1 MVRKKLVLNA
11 CGVKSLGGVKLFVKA
26 FELLVESGAEVIVL
40 YSEEE
45 FYNELKNQSLE
56 NELITFIKLTDKRY
70 LHPFLVLIMNTKQR
84 KLIESYD
91 AVIHFGNFGFKT
103 KNKSL
108 VLLQNVLPF
117 VQQNLKNVI
126 LKYFINRSIKFSEYV
141 IVQLK
146 HMNEIIEKKYRDKII
161 EIGEIEE
168 VIVDASNKSGK
179 IVFFGSAIPNKN
191 FDFMVKALQTIS
203 QDSTIT
209 VINPPKN
216 IKEFNCV
223 YTETHDQTL
232 SVISE
237 NEIYFHASEHET
249 VGLPIY
255 EAQNLGLKIII
266 PKRPYSDYFNYEN
279 VFFYEYKNID
289 SALQKIEEAKNL
301 KLKHS
306 KALLYNENWSKILE
320 YV

>member
-11 CGVKSLGGVKLFVKA
+11 CGVKSLGGVKLFVEA
-26 FELLVESGAEVIVL
+26 FELLVESGAEIVVL

-70 LHPFLVLIMNTKQR
+70 LHPFLVLITNIKQR

-117 VQQNLKNVI
+117 VQQNLKNVL

-168 VIVDASNKSGK
+168 VIVNASNKSGK
-179 IVFFGSAIPNKN
+179 IVFFGSDVPNKN
-191 FDFMVKALQTIS
+191 YDFMVKALQTIS
-203 QDSTIT
+203 QNSTIT

-223 YTETHDQTL
+223 YTETQDQTL

-237 NEIYFHASEHET
+237 NEIYLHASEHET

-266 PKRPYSDYFNYEN
+266 PKRPYSDYFKYEN

-320 YV
+320 YI

>member
-11 CGVKSLGGVKLFVKA
+11 CGVKSLGGVKLFVEA
-26 FELLVESGAEVIVL
+26 FELLVESGAEIIVL

-70 LHPFLVLIMNTKQR
+70 LHPFLVLITNIKQR

-117 VQQNLKNVI
+117 VQQNLKNVL

-146 HMNEIIEKKYRDKII
+146 HMNKIIEKKYRDKII

-168 VIVDASNKSGK
+168 VIVNASNKSGK
-179 IVFFGSAIPNKN
+179 IVFFGSDVPNKN
-191 FDFMVKALQTIS
+191 YDFMVKALQTIS
-203 QDSTIT
+203 QNSTIT

-223 YTETHDQTL
+223 YTETQDQTL

-237 NEIYFHASEHET
+237 NEIYLHASEHET

-266 PKRPYSDYFNYEN
+266 PKRPYSDYFKYEN

-320 YV
+320 YI

>member
-11 CGVKSLGGVKLFVKA
+11 CGVKSLGGVKLFVEA

-70 LHPFLVLIMNTKQR
+70 LHPFLVLITNIKQR

-117 VQQNLKNVI
+117 VQQNLKNVL

-146 HMNEIIEKKYRDKII
+146 HMNKIIEKKYRDKII

-179 IVFFGSAIPNKN
+179 IVFFGSDVPNKN
-191 FDFMVKALQTIS
+191 YDFMVKALQTIS
-203 QDSTIT
+203 QNSTIT

-223 YTETHDQTL
+223 YTETQDQTL

-237 NEIYFHASEHET
+237 NEIYLHASEHET

-266 PKRPYSDYFNYEN
+266 PKRPYSDYFKYEN

-306 KALLYNENWSKILE
+306 KALLYNENWSIILE
-320 YV
+320 YI

>member
-11 CGVKSLGGVKLFVKA
+11 CGVKSLGGVKLFVEA
-26 FELLVESGAEVIVL
+26 FELLVESGAEIVVL

-70 LHPFLVLIMNTKQR
+70 LHPFLVLITNIEQR

-117 VQQNLKNVI
+117 VQQNLKNVL

-168 VIVDASNKSGK
+168 VIIDANNKSGK
-179 IVFFGSAIPNKN
+179 IVFFGSDIPNKN
-191 FDFMVKALQTIS
+191 YDFMVKALKTIS
-203 QDSTIT
+203 LNSTIT

-223 YTETHDQTL
+223 YTETQDQTL

-237 NEIYFHASEHET
+237 NEIYLHASEHET

-266 PKRPYSDYFNYEN
+266 PKRPYSDYFKYEN

-289 SALQKIEEAKNL
+289 SAVQKIEEAKNL

>member
-11 CGVKSLGGVKLFVKA
+11 CGVKSLGGVKLFVEA

-70 LHPFLVLIMNTKQR
+70 LHPFLVLITNIKQR

-117 VQQNLKNVI
+117 VQQNLKNVL
-126 LKYFINRSIKFSEYV
+126 LKYFINRSIRFSEYV

-179 IVFFGSAIPNKN
+179 IVFFGSDIPNKN
-191 FDFMVKALQTIS
+191 YDFMVKALQTIS
-203 QDSTIT
+203 QNSTIT

-223 YTETHDQTL
+223 YTETQDQTL

-237 NEIYFHASEHET
+237 NEIYLHASEHET

-266 PKRPYSDYFNYEN
+266 PKRPYSDYFKYEN

-320 YV
+320 YI

>member
-11 CGVKSLGGVKLFVKA
+11 CGVKSLGGVKLFVEA
-26 FELLVESGAEVIVL
+26 FELLVESGAEIVVL

-70 LHPFLVLIMNTKQR
+70 LHPFLVLITNIEQR

-117 VQQNLKNVI
+117 VQQNLKNVL

-179 IVFFGSAIPNKN
+179 IVFFGSDIPNKN
-191 FDFMVKALQTIS
+191 YDFMVKALKTIS
-203 QDSTIT
+203 LNSTIT

-223 YTETHDQTL
+223 YTETQDQTL

-237 NEIYFHASEHET
+237 NEIYLHASEHET

-266 PKRPYSDYFNYEN
+266 PKRPYSDYFKYEN

-289 SALQKIEEAKNL
+289 SAVQKNEESKNL

-320 YV
+320 FV

>member
-11 CGVKSLGGVKLFVKA
+11 CGVKSLGGVKLFVEA

-70 LHPFLVLIMNTKQR
+70 LHPFLVLITNIKQR

-117 VQQNLKNVI
+117 VQQNLKNVL

-168 VIVDASNKSGK
+168 IIVDASNKSGK
-179 IVFFGSAIPNKN
+179 IVFFGSDIPNKN
-191 FDFMVKALQTIS
+191 YDFMVKALQTIS
-203 QDSTIT
+203 QNSTIT

-223 YTETHDQTL
+223 YTETQDQTL

-237 NEIYFHASEHET
+237 NEIYLHASEHET

-266 PKRPYSDYFNYEN
+266 PKRPYSNYFKYEN
-279 VFFYEYKNID
+279 VFFYEYKNIN
-289 SALQKIEEAKNL
+289 SAVQKIEEAKNL

>member
-11 CGVKSLGGVKLFVKA
+11 CGVKSLGGVKLFVEA

-70 LHPFLVLIMNTKQR
+70 LHPFLVLITNIKQR

-117 VQQNLKNVI
+117 VQQNLKNVL

-146 HMNEIIEKKYRDKII
+146 HMNEIVEKKYRDKII

-179 IVFFGSAIPNKN
+179 IVFFGSDIPNKN
-191 FDFMVKALQTIS
+191 YDFMVKALQTIS
-203 QDSTIT
+203 QNSTIT

-223 YTETHDQTL
+223 YTETQDQTL

-237 NEIYFHASEHET
+237 NEIYLHASEHET

-266 PKRPYSDYFNYEN
+266 PKRPYSDYFKYEN

-320 YV
+320 YI

>member
-1 MVRKKLVLNA
+1 MVRKRLVLNA
-11 CGVKSLGGVKLFVKA
+11 CGVKSLGGVKLFVEA

-56 NELITFIKLTDKRY
+56 NELISFIKLTDKRY
-70 LHPFLVLIMNTKQR
+70 LHPFLVLITNIKQR

-146 HMNEIIEKKYRDKII
+146 HMNKIIEKKYRDKII

-168 VIVDASNKSGK
+168 VIVNANNKSGK
-179 IVFFGSAIPNKN
+179 IVFFGSDVPNKN
-191 FDFMVKALQTIS
+191 YDFMVKALQTIS
-203 QDSTIT
+203 QNSTIT

-223 YTETHDQTL
+223 YTETQDQTL
-232 SVISE
+232 RVISE
-237 NEIYFHASEHET
+237 NEIYLHASEHET
-249 VGLPIY
+249 VGLPLY
-255 EAQNLGLKIII
+255 EAQNLGLKLII
-266 PKRPYSDYFNYEN
+266 PDRPYSKYFKGES
-279 VFFYEYKNID
+279 VLIYKYNDIQ
-289 SALQKIEEAKNL
+289 SALEKIELANNLNSKN
-301 KLKHS
+301 S
-306 KALLYNENWSKILE
+306 PALIYNENWSRILS
-320 YV
+320 YI

>member
-11 CGVKSLGGVKLFVKA
+11 CGVKSLGGVKLFVEA
-26 FELLVESGAEVIVL
+26 FELLVESGAEIVVL

-70 LHPFLVLIMNTKQR
+70 LHPFLVLITNIEQR

-117 VQQNLKNVI
+117 VQQNLKNVL

-141 IVQLK
+141 VVQLK

-179 IVFFGSAIPNKN
+179 IVFFGSDIPNKN
-191 FDFMVKALQTIS
+191 YDFMVKALKTIS
-203 QDSTIT
+203 LNSTIT

-223 YTETHDQTL
+223 YTETQDQTL

-237 NEIYFHASEHET
+237 NEIYLHASEHET

-266 PKRPYSDYFNYEN
+266 PKRPYSDYFKYEN

-289 SALQKIEEAKNL
+289 SAVQKIEEAKNL

>member
-11 CGVKSLGGVKLFVKA
+11 CGVKSLGGVKLFVEA
-26 FELLVESGAEVIVL
+26 FELLVESGAEIIVL

-70 LHPFLVLIMNTKQR
+70 LHPFLVLITNIKQR

-117 VQQNLKNVI
+117 VQQNLKNVL

-146 HMNEIIEKKYRDKII
+146 HMNKIIEKKYRDKII

-179 IVFFGSAIPNKN
+179 IVFFGSDIPNKN
-191 FDFMVKALQTIS
+191 YDFMVKALQTIS
-203 QDSTIT
+203 QNSTIT

-223 YTETHDQTL
+223 YTETQDQTL

-237 NEIYFHASEHET
+237 NEIYLHASEHET

-266 PKRPYSDYFNYEN
+266 PKRPYSDYFKYEN
-279 VFFYEYKNID
+279 VFFYEYKNIN

-320 YV
+320 YI

>member
-11 CGVKSLGGVKLFVKA
+11 CGVKSLGGVKLFVEA
-26 FELLVESGAEVIVL
+26 FELLVESGAEIIVL

-70 LHPFLVLIMNTKQR
+70 LHPFLVLITNIKQR

-117 VQQNLKNVI
+117 VQQNLKNVL

-146 HMNEIIEKKYRDKII
+146 HMNKIIEKKYRDKII

-179 IVFFGSAIPNKN
+179 IVFFGSDIPNKN
-191 FDFMVKALQTIS
+191 YDFMVKVLQTIS
-203 QDSTIT
+203 QKSTIT

-223 YTETHDQTL
+223 YTETQDQTL

-237 NEIYFHASEHET
+237 NEIYLHASEHET

-266 PKRPYSDYFNYEN
+266 PKRPYSDYFKYEN

-289 SALQKIEEAKNL
+289 SAVQKIEEAKNL

>member
-11 CGVKSLGGVKLFVKA
+11 CGVKSLGGVKLFVEA
-26 FELLVESGAEVIVL
+26 FELLVESGAEIVVL

-56 NELITFIKLTDKRY
+56 NDLITFIKLTDKRY
-70 LHPFLVLIMNTKQR
+70 LHPFLVLITNSKQR
-84 KLIESYD
+84 KLIESND

-117 VQQNLKNVI
+117 VQQNLKNI
-126 LKYFINRSIKFSEYV
+126 LLKYFINRSIKFSEYV

-179 IVFFGSAIPNKN
+179 IVFFGSDIPNKN
-191 FDFMVKALQTIS
+191 YHFMVKTLQTIS
-203 QDSTIT
+203 KYSTIT

-223 YTETHDQTL
+223 YTETQDQTL
-232 SVISE
+232 SVLSE
-237 NEIYFHASEHET
+237 NEIYLHASEHET

-266 PKRPYSDYFNYEN
+266 PKRPYSKYFKYEN
-279 VFFYEYKNID
+279 VFFYEYKNIE
-289 SALQKIEEAKNL
+289 SVVQKIEEAKNL

-306 KALLYNENWSKILE
+306 KALLYNENWSRILE

>member
-11 CGVKSLGGVKLFVKA
+11 CGVKSLGGVKLFVEA

-70 LHPFLVLIMNTKQR
+70 LHPFLVLITNIKQR

-117 VQQNLKNVI
+117 VQQNLKNVL

-146 HMNEIIEKKYRDKII
+146 HMNEFIEKKYKDKII

-179 IVFFGSAIPNKN
+179 IVFFGSEIPNKN
-191 FDFMVKALQTIS
+191 YDFMVKTLKIIS
-203 QDSTIT
+203 QNYTIT

-223 YTETHDQTL
+223 YTETQDQTL

-237 NEIYFHASEHET
+237 NEIYIHASEHET

-266 PKRPYSDYFNYEN
+266 PKRPYSDYFKYEN

-289 SALQKIEEAKNL
+289 SAVQKIEEAKNL

-320 YV
+320 YI

>member
-1 MVRKKLVLNA
+1 MVRKRLVLNA
-11 CGVKSLGGVKLFVKA
+11 CGVKSLGGEKLFLKA
-26 FELLVESGAEVIVL
+26 FNLLVESGIEVIVL
-40 YSEEE
+40 YSEEKL
-45 FYNELKNQSLE
+45 YNELKNIKLK
-56 NELITFIKLTDKRY
+56 NESITFMKLTSKRY
-70 LHPFLVLIMNTKQR
+70 LHPFLLLITNTEQR

-103 KNKSL
+103 KNNSL

-117 VQQNLKNVI
+117 VQKNLKNI
-126 LKYFINRSIKFSEYV
+126 FLKYFIYRSIKFSKYV
-141 IVQLK
+141 VIQLR
-146 HMNEIIEKKYRDKII
+146 HMNEIIEKKYRYKII
-161 EIGEIEE
+161 EIGELEE
-168 VIVDASNKSGK
+168 VIVDASNKSEK
-179 IVFFGSAIPNKN
+179 IVFFGSDIPNKN
-191 FDFMVKALQTIS
+191 YDFMVKALQTIS
-203 QDSTIT
+203 QNSSIT

-266 PKRPYSDYFNYEN
+266 PKRPYSDYLKYEN

-306 KALLYNENWSKILE
+306 KAILYNENWSKILE
-320 YV
+320 YI

>member
-11 CGVKSLGGVKLFVKA
+11 CGVKSLGGVKLFVEA
-26 FELLVESGAEVIVL
+26 FELLVESGAEIVVL

-70 LHPFLVLIMNTKQR
+70 LHPFLVLITNIEQR

-103 KNKSL
+103 KIKSL

-117 VQQNLKNVI
+117 VQQNLKNVL

-179 IVFFGSAIPNKN
+179 IVFFGSDIPNKN
-191 FDFMVKALQTIS
+191 YDFMVKALKTIS
-203 QDSTIT
+203 LNSTIT

-223 YTETHDQTL
+223 YTETQDQTL

-237 NEIYFHASEHET
+237 NEIYLHASEHET

-266 PKRPYSDYFNYEN
+266 PKRPYSDYFKYEN

-289 SALQKIEEAKNL
+289 SAVQKIEEAKNL

>member
-11 CGVKSLGGVKLFVKA
+11 CGVKSLGGVKLFVEA
-26 FELLVESGAEVIVL
+26 FELLVESGAEIVVL

-70 LHPFLVLIMNTKQR
+70 LHPFLVLITNIKQR

-117 VQQNLKNVI
+117 VQQNLKNVL

-179 IVFFGSAIPNKN
+179 IVFFGSEIPNKN
-191 FDFMVKALQTIS
+191 YDFMVKTLQTIS
-203 QDSTIT
+203 QNYTIT

-223 YTETHDQTL
+223 YTETQDQTL

-237 NEIYFHASEHET
+237 NEIYLHASEHET

-266 PKRPYSDYFNYEN
+266 PKRPYSDYFKYEN

-320 YV
+320 YI

>member
-11 CGVKSLGGVKLFVKA
+11 CGVKSLGGVKLFVEA

-70 LHPFLVLIMNTKQR
+70 LHPFLVLITNIKQR

-117 VQQNLKNVI
+117 VQQNLKNVL

-179 IVFFGSAIPNKN
+179 IVFFGSEIPNKN
-191 FDFMVKALQTIS
+191 YDFMVKALQTIS
-203 QDSTIT
+203 QNSTIT

-223 YTETHDQTL
+223 YTETQDQTL

-237 NEIYFHASEHET
+237 NEIYLHASEHET

-266 PKRPYSDYFNYEN
+266 PKRPYSDYFKYEN

>member
-1 MVRKKLVLNA
+1 
-11 CGVKSLGGVKLFVKA
+11 
-26 FELLVESGAEVIVL
+26 LLVESGAEVIVL

-70 LHPFLVLIMNTKQR
+70 LHPFLVLITNIKQR

-117 VQQNLKNVI
+117 VQQNFKNVI

-146 HMNEIIEKKYRDKII
+146 HMNKIIEKKYRDKII

-168 VIVDASNKSGK
+168 VIVNASNKSGK
-179 IVFFGSAIPNKN
+179 IVFFGSDVPNKN
-191 FDFMVKALQTIS
+191 YDFMVKALQTIS
-203 QDSTIT
+203 QNSTIT

-223 YTETHDQTL
+223 YTETQDQTL

-237 NEIYFHASEHET
+237 NEIYLHASEHET

-266 PKRPYSDYFNYEN
+266 PKRPYSDYFKYEN

-289 SALQKIEEAKNL
+289 SAVQKIEEAKNL

-320 YV
+320 YI

>member
-11 CGVKSLGGVKLFVKA
+11 CGVKSLGGVKLFVEA

-45 FYNELKNQSLE
+45 FFNELKNQSSE

-70 LHPFLVLIMNTKQR
+70 LHPFLVLITNIKQR

-117 VQQNLKNVI
+117 VQQNLKNVL

-146 HMNEIIEKKYRDKII
+146 HMNEIIERKYRDKII

-179 IVFFGSAIPNKN
+179 IVFFGSDVPNKN
-191 FDFMVKALQTIS
+191 YDFMVKALQTIS
-203 QDSTIT
+203 QNSTIT

-223 YTETHDQTL
+223 YTETQDQTL

-237 NEIYFHASEHET
+237 NEIYLHASEHET

-266 PKRPYSDYFNYEN
+266 PKRPYSDYFKYEN

-320 YV
+320 YI

>member
-11 CGVKSLGGVKLFVKA
+11 CGVKSLGGVKLFVEA

-45 FYNELKNQSLE
+45 FYNELRNQSLE

-70 LHPFLVLIMNTKQR
+70 LHPFLVLTTNIKQR

-117 VQQNLKNVI
+117 VQQNLKNVL

-146 HMNEIIEKKYRDKII
+146 HMNEFIEKKYKDKII

-179 IVFFGSAIPNKN
+179 IVFFGSEIPNKN
-191 FDFMVKALQTIS
+191 YDFMVKTLQTIS
-203 QDSTIT
+203 QNYTIT

-223 YTETHDQTL
+223 YTETQDQTL

-237 NEIYFHASEHET
+237 NEIYIHASEHET

-266 PKRPYSDYFNYEN
+266 PKRPYSDYFKYEN

-320 YV
+320 YI

>member
-11 CGVKSLGGVKLFVKA
+11 CGVKSLGGVKLFVEA

-70 LHPFLVLIMNTKQR
+70 LHPFLVLITNFEQR

-117 VQQNLKNVI
+117 VQQNLKNVL

-179 IVFFGSAIPNKN
+179 IVFFGSDVPNKN
-191 FDFMVKALQTIS
+191 YDFMVKALKTIS
-203 QDSTIT
+203 LNSTIT

-223 YTETHDQTL
+223 YTETQDQTL

-237 NEIYFHASEHET
+237 NEIYLHASEHET

-266 PKRPYSDYFNYEN
+266 PKRPYSDYFKYEN

-306 KALLYNENWSKILE
+306 KALLYNENWSRILE
-320 YV
+320 YI

>member
-11 CGVKSLGGVKLFVKA
+11 CGVKSLGGVKLFVEA
-26 FELLVESGAEVIVL
+26 FELLVESGAEIVVL

-70 LHPFLVLIMNTKQR
+70 LHPFLVLITNIKQR

-117 VQQNLKNVI
+117 VQQNLKNVL

-179 IVFFGSAIPNKN
+179 IVFFGSDIPNKN
-191 FDFMVKALQTIS
+191 YDFMVRALQTIS
-203 QDSTIT
+203 QNSTIT

-223 YTETHDQTL
+223 YTETQDQTL

-237 NEIYFHASEHET
+237 NEIYLHASEHET

-266 PKRPYSDYFNYEN
+266 PKRPYSDYFKYEN

-289 SALQKIEEAKNL
+289 SAVQKIEEAKNL

>member
-11 CGVKSLGGVKLFVKA
+11 CGVKSLGGVKLFVEA

-70 LHPFLVLIMNTKQR
+70 LHPFLVLITNIKQR

-117 VQQNLKNVI
+117 VQQNLKNVL

-179 IVFFGSAIPNKN
+179 IVFFGSDVPNKN
-191 FDFMVKALQTIS
+191 YDFMVKALKTIS
-203 QDSTIT
+203 QNSTIT

-223 YTETHDQTL
+223 YTETQDQTL

-237 NEIYFHASEHET
+237 NEIYLHASEHET

-266 PKRPYSDYFNYEN
+266 PKRPYSDYFKYEN

-320 YV
+320 YI